1 MGEGQTIQWQTD
13 KRKNEQTMTYNTLH
27 IKLRIDNE
35 VEIHT
40 ALYICFIAYNFDS
53 THTKSLHRIILIL
66 SLYINCY
73 LYSTINKL
81 YLLVYQGNQMTYL
94 KVYNLQTCN
103 LLIYTNATSGF
114 CFYFTNV
121 KNFDKTEGTKSN
133 SEIKQTNMSANI
145 NKITETRSTGAP

>member
-66 SLYINCY
+66 SLYINWY

-121 KNFDKTEGTKSN
+121 KNFDKTEDTKSN

>member
-13 KRKNEQTMTYNTLH
+13 KRKNGQTMTYNTLH

-35 VEIHT
+35 VDIHT

-66 SLYINCY
+66 SLCINWY
-73 LYSTINKL
+73 VYSTINKL

-94 KVYNLQTCN
+94 KVYYLQ
-103 LLIYTNATSGF
+103 TNATGCCF